1 MPVWRE
7 IENPIRGINN
17 DNSVA
22 GEDRRRENSETSIL
36 TLLTPLPFFPPPTI
50 AISACKFQ
58 DKQRIVQVM
67 RCFQACCS
75 VEYWHINVL
84 RPSIPRNTLTFPWDF
99 EAGNTRPCS
108 FIRGNNRQTD
118 RHTAA
123 ETMARRILVKG
134 GERWRN
140 SCRRKFR
147 KFRTGGGA
155 RDEPS
160 DDDFGTGYFRPR
172 LIKFKPFPLLF
183 PAILKSSAA
192 PR

>member
-1 MPVWRE
+1 
-7 IENPIRGINN
+7 
-17 DNSVA
+17 
-22 GEDRRRENSETSIL
+22 
-36 TLLTPLPFFPPPTI
+36 
-50 AISACKFQ
+50 
-58 DKQRIVQVM
+58 M

-75 VEYWHINVL
+75 VEHWHINVL

-134 GERWRN
+134 GEEWRN

-147 KFRTGGGA
+147 KFRAGGEA

-160 DDDFGTGYFRPR
+160 DGDFGTGYFRPR
-172 LIKFKPFPLLF
+172 LIKFKPSSFLQSSNLPRRLVKFLRYHWIGKYGIREKVRRGGESL
-183 PAILKSSAA
+183 ILRFKRHCDTRSSGA
-192 PR
+192 PVF

>member
-1 MPVWRE
+1 
-7 IENPIRGINN
+7 
-17 DNSVA
+17 
-22 GEDRRRENSETSIL
+22 
-36 TLLTPLPFFPPPTI
+36 
-50 AISACKFQ
+50 
-58 DKQRIVQVM
+58 M

-75 VEYWHINVL
+75 VEHWHINVL

-147 KFRTGGGA
+147 KFRVGGEA
-155 RDEPS
+155 LS
-160 DDDFGTGYFRPR
+160 DDDFGTGYFRLR
-172 LIKFKPFPLLF
+172 LIKFKP
-183 PAILKSSAA
+183 SSFLQSSNL
-192 PR
+192 PRRLVKFLNIIGLENTGYGKKWEGEGNR